1 MTKFGL
7 YPTLAFNGIKHNKEN
22 YLPFLIACWGM
33 AGMFYIMISL
43 VTNPQLEAMPGTSA
57 LLFMLTLG
65 VIVIGVF
72 SVIFML
78 YTNNFV
84 MKRRQREL
92 ALYNILGLEK
102 RHLALV
108 MFWEDLFLAIMGILG
123 GLFIGVLF
131 SKLVSLLLE
140 KLLWFESSLGFYF
153 STLGMIITTVL
164 FLVIFG
170 LILVVNIFNV
180 SKVRPIELLHS
191 EAGEKEPKTPWAL
204 TIIGIITMVSGY
216 VIAQFVSDP
225 INAMA
230 LFFIA
235 VILVIIGTECLF
247 TSVSI
252 AVLKLMKANKRFY
265 YQKEHFTAVSG
276 MLYRMKQNGKGLA
289 NICILCTMVLVT
301 VSTTICLYTGS
312 EQTLRRIYPNDISI
326 EVSNGDFES
335 ETKEIMATSNE
346 LAQKNDL
353 TIENVSDYLSYDFQG
368 YYKDGRMFLP
378 YEATEMGDVN
388 GYSFVSIVT
397 EDGYQKIYG
406 KSINLLDDQILVT
419 GSKLK
424 ENKIL
429 KIGNYNF
436 TIKEILEEKKRNA
449 YITNSM
455 LIVVK
460 DADILQTLYNLT
472 STSDYAGKFVKNIQY
487 DLIGSNE
494 AKKEFS
500 SQLTTAM
507 EAREAYINVSSLE
520 LNRSEYYSLYGGFL
534 FLGLFLGIMF
544 LLITGLIIYY
554 KQVTEGY
561 QDKQRFIIMEEVG
574 MSQAEVKK
582 TIRKQIL
589 MVFFLP
595 LIVSGIHVFGSFHM
609 ISLMLQLFGLTDIKL
624 FMLCTALTLVCFSVI
639 YGLIYW
645 GTARTY
651 YRIVNKPEFD

>member
-1 MTKFGL
+1 MTKFCL

-33 AGMFYIMISL
+33 CGMFYILISL
-43 VTNPQLEAMPGTSA
+43 VTNPDLLKMPGTSA
-57 LLFMLTLG
+57 LLLMLTLG
-65 VIVIGVF
+65 VIVIGIF

-108 MFWEDLFLAIMGILG
+108 MFWEDLFLAIMGIVG

-131 SKLVSLLLE
+131 SKLVSLLLG

-153 STLGMIITTVL
+153 STMGIIITAIL
-164 FLVIFG
+164 FLAIFG
-170 LILVVNIFNV
+170 LILAVNIFKV

-191 EAGEKEPKTPWAL
+191 EAGEKEPKTPWTL
-204 TIIGIITMVSGY
+204 TIIGVISMVSGY

-225 INAMA
+225 INAIA

-252 AVLKLMKANKRFY
+252 AVLKLMKANKKFY

-301 VSTTICLYTGS
+301 VSTTICLYVGS
-312 EQTLRRIYPNDISI
+312 EQTLKRIYPNDINI
-326 EVSNGDFES
+326 EVSSGDYDT
-335 ETKEIMATSNE
+335 ETQEIVQTSKD
-346 LAQKNDL
+346 LALKNDL
-353 TIENVSDYLSYDFQG
+353 TLENLSNYLSYDFQG
-368 YYKDGRMFLP
+368 YYKDGRMLLP

-388 GYSFVSIVT
+388 GYSFVSIIT
-397 EDGYQKIYG
+397 QDGYQKIYG
-406 KSINLLDDQILVT
+406 ETIELMDDQILVT
-419 GSKLK
+419 GSKFK
-424 ENKIL
+424 ENEIL

-436 TIKEILEEKKRNA
+436 TIKKIIAEKKRNA
-449 YITNSM
+449 YIINSM

-460 DADILQTLYNLT
+460 DADIVSTLYNLAN
-472 STSDYAGKFVKNIQY
+472 TSDNSGKFIQNIQY
-487 DLIGSNE
+487 DLNGSVE

-500 SQLTTAM
+500 QQLTSAM
-507 EAREAYINVSSLE
+507 DAREAYIKVSSLE
-520 LNRSEYYSLYGGFL
+520 MNRADYYSLYGGFL
-534 FLGLFLGIMF
+534 FLGLFLGILF

-561 QDKQRFIIMEEVG
+561 QDQQRFIIMEQVG

-624 FMLCTALTLVCFSVI
+624 FMLCTAITLVCFSAI

-645 GTARTY
+645 STARTY
-651 YRIVNKPEFD
+651 YRIVNKPELD